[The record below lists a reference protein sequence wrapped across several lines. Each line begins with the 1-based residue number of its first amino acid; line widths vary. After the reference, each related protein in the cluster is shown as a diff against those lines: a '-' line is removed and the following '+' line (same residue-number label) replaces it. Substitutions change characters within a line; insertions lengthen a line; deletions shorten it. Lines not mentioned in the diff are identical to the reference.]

1 MLNELVSTSSAEYGR
16 RLIPHI
22 IDDVAVQSPHRE
34 ILLSPRSSNPK
45 NGWAATTFGDYA
57 NAINHCARDIVERYG
72 RAPEGQFPT
81 IAYIGPQDA
90 RYLILVVAC
99 VKAGYQVIVQS
110 SFSALSNV

>member
-1 MLNELVSTSSAEYGR
+1 MSNEPGPTSAAEYGR

-45 NGWAATTFGDYA
+45 DGWAATTFGEYA

-72 RAPEGQFPT
+72 RPADGQFPT

-90 RYLILVVAC
+90 RYLVLVVAC
-99 VKAGYQVIVQS
+99 IKAGYQVIVQRS
-110 SFSALSNV
+110 LSILSNV